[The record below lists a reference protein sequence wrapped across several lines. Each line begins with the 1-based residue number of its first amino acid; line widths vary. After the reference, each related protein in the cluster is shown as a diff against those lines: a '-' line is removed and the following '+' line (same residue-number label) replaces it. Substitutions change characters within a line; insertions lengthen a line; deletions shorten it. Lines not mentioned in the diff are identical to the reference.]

1 IRNGAKVLI
10 AGPGADDMAMQ
21 AGGWTISWQGTDTK
35 AADFPNGTTI
45 GRAISDAVRATG
57 GQAAIAADG
66 RSDLEA
72 DVAIIVMGEAP
83 YAEFEGDVPNLA
95 FRMKPEE
102 EELLARFKARGMKT
116 VLLFLSGRP
125 MFTGKLINQVDSV
138 VAAWLPGTQ
147 AAGVSDVLVAGPGNK
162 VSRDFSGR
170 LPFAWPADA
179 RSPVSNPLFAEG
191 YGLTYANGGR
201 VGPVN
206 EDPRV
211 DLSTQTHATHFIV
224 RGKSPAP
231 WRLDNDGAISM
242 RAVDLSAQ
250 EDARQFSWNR
260 DGMFSIF
267 GPAVDLTKQLEA
279 ESALLIDWR
288 VDQMVSGAIKLSFGE
303 AALDISGLVNAG
315 PAATILQTRIPLR
328 CFAEAGAKL
337 NAVGAPLRL
346 AASKGFVATIRNV
359 RIDEAGGAASCP
371 QKAN

>member
-1 IRNGAKVLI
+1 
-10 AGPGADDMAMQ
+10 MAMQ